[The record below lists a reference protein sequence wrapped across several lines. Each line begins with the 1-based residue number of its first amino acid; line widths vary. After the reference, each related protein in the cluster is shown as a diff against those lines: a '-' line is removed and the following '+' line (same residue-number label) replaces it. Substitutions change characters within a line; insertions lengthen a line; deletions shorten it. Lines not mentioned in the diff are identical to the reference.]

1 MLTPSSNEEKTYFK
15 KYDFTSDWGKK
26 KKKTKSDDRGAQA
39 SVRNWGPVRTAR
51 LAGKAARRAPCATGR
66 RLPWGPHSCSRIMQ
80 HFAGRTRDS
89 PAAETLGLLP
99 TSCWRSVR
107 VSVLVT
113 LPVRSRAEVP
123 VACVED
129 EPTAGLLPAAA
140 WGLAWRGL

>member
-1 MLTPSSNEEKTYFK
+1 
-15 KYDFTSDWGKK
+15 
-26 KKKTKSDDRGAQA
+26 
-39 SVRNWGPVRTAR
+39 
-51 LAGKAARRAPCATGR
+51 
-66 RLPWGPHSCSRIMQ
+66 MQ

-140 WGLAWRGL
+140 WGLAWRGLAWRGL